1 MENKQL
7 DNKDLLMNKKEEL
20 IWKVIDNVISCCA
33 VTRIDGA
40 KSITRED
47 VVGKSR
53 EENVVLTRCLVVEQM
68 VHAGFTISTIAFI
81 LNRTVQATRHLLKMS
96 NDYYESSRAF
106 RLATSEATL
115 LNKDVEPITRE
126 QLDNMMK
133 QSNVH
138 LTNND
143 NPYDAVFV
151 ANMCKADYLGSS
163 VPDGLHLCLYVKDVI
178 DDVDGYDGIAFN
190 RWYADMCRKGI
201 QIDWY
206 NCR

>member
-7 DNKDLLMNKKEEL
+7 DTKDLLMNKKEEL
-20 IWKVIDNVISCCA
+20 IWRVIDNVISCCA

-81 LNRTVQATRHLLKMS
+81 LNR
-96 NDYYESSRAF
+96 
-106 RLATSEATL
+106 
-115 LNKDVEPITRE
+115 
-126 QLDNMMK
+126 
-133 QSNVH
+133 
-138 LTNND
+138 
-143 NPYDAVFV
+143 FV

-201 QIDWY
+201 QVDWY

>member
-1 MENKQL
+1 MKNKQL
-7 DNKDLLMNKKEEL
+7 DTKDLLMNKKEEL
-20 IWKVIDNVISCCA
+20 IWRVIDNVINCCA
-33 VTRIDGA
+33 VTRIDEA
-40 KSITRED
+40 K
-47 VVGKSR
+47 
-53 EENVVLTRCLVVEQM
+53 
-68 VHAGFTISTIAFI
+68 F
-81 LNRTVQATRHLLKMS
+81 
-96 NDYYESSRAF
+96 
-106 RLATSEATL
+106 
-115 LNKDVEPITRE
+115 ITRE

-201 QIDWY
+201 QVDWY

>member
-1 MENKQL
+1 MAFNEFIGNRGGIPLVAATQTTAGSATANAVFSMPNHTFRAMGVTGIMVINFSAATTTATGF
-7 DNKDLLMNKKEEL
+7 DIYDEL
-20 IWKVIDNVISCCA
+20 P
-33 VTRIDGA
+33 
-40 KSITRED
+40 ED
-47 VVGKSR
+47 MVVYLRYNGRHFNRK
-53 EENVVLTRCLVVEQM
+53 LVE
-68 VHAGFTISTIAFI
+68 F
-81 LNRTVQATRHLLKMS
+81 
-96 NDYYESSRAF
+96 
-106 RLATSEATL
+106 ATSKMTTRDSNGTEIAL
-115 LNKDVEPITRE
+115 EPITRE

>member
-1 MENKQL
+1 MY
-7 DNKDLLMNKKEEL
+7 KEGFDVYDEL
-20 IWKVIDNVISCCA
+20 P
-33 VTRIDGA
+33 
-40 KSITRED
+40 ED
-47 VVGKSR
+47 MVVYLRYNGRHFNRK
-53 EENVVLTRCLVVEQM
+53 LVE
-68 VHAGFTISTIAFI
+68 F
-81 LNRTVQATRHLLKMS
+81 
-96 NDYYESSRAF
+96 
-106 RLATSEATL
+106 ATSKMTTRDSNGTEVAL
-115 LNKDVEPITRE
+115 EPITRE

-143 NPYDAVFV
+143 NPYDAIFV

-201 QIDWY
+201 QVDWY

>member
-7 DNKDLLMNKKEEL
+7 ESEDLLMNKKEEL

-33 VTRIDGA
+33 ITRIDGA

-47 VVGKSR
+47 VVGKFR

-96 NDYYESSRAF
+96 N
-106 RLATSEATL
+106 
-115 LNKDVEPITRE
+115 
-126 QLDNMMK
+126 
-133 QSNVH
+133 
-138 LTNND
+138 
-143 NPYDAVFV
+143 
-151 ANMCKADYLGSS
+151 S

-201 QIDWY
+201 QVDWY